1 MKIAILS
8 PWTVKPTSIGGTERF
23 VIDLAESFINANNEV
38 DVYMLSGDSYIK
50 NKVNYISMNLFK
62 DINEVDEYF
71 LKSQFNQFNDEQ
83 SFENLAKK
91 IEDKISFDTYDLIQ
105 LNSQLFLKVAEE
117 KTRIFTIHTNPF
129 EYKLDWGEISF
140 EIMLKLMYKE
150 STMEKTY
157 FVTPSKYY
165 ANLYKDLS
173 NTNIYF
179 IPHAI
184 DVSRITSDNDRNQI
198 LDKMNIEQ
206 NKKIILLPSRL
217 EPIQKQPMLFMK
229 AFALLDD
236 NIKSNYKVICT
247 GKDKQYEQYMD
258 DILNLKSHSE
268 EINYKDNMLI
278 TNSDSY
284 YLNTNYK
291 YEIDNNMEDDKIKIS
306 GIYDDKYLK
315 MDKDSRIEY
324 KMNVLTIYGHQESSV
339 NLLSQVIKDL
349 KNNIIRNYDF
359 GYFDLKITANENTIN
374 KLMDNL
380 RKLYNFDY
388 KKENNI
394 YEVYNL
400 EYKISDDTGS
410 MCKYNASNDKLDC
423 GSYTNRCYTKK
434 TNYGDKEY
442 INISCDDNYTTE

>member
-50 NKVNYISMNLFK
+50 NKVHYISMNLFK
-62 DINEVDEYF
+62 DTKEIDEYF
-71 LKSQFNQFNDEQ
+71 LKSRFNQFNNEQ

-91 IEDKISFDTYDLIQ
+91 IEDKISFDKYDLIQ

-140 EIMLKLMYKE
+140 ETMLKLMYKE
-150 STMEKTY
+150 SMMENTY

-165 ANLYKDLS
+165 ANLYDDLS

-184 DVSRITSDNDRNQI
+184 DVSRIISNNTRNKI
-198 LDKMNIEQ
+198 LNKMNIAQ

-247 GKDKQYEQYMD
+247 GKDKQYEQFMG
-258 DILNLKSHSE
+258 DILTYCKKNSIDVLIDRFDKMGDGYKVADIVMLPSKSESFGYSALE
-268 EINYKDNMLI
+268 ALSLGIVTILNNIPTYKEIVDGAKN
-278 TNSDSY
+278 Y
-284 YLNTNYK
+284 YLF
-291 YEIDNNMEDDKIKIS
+291 NNSVES
-306 GIYDDKYLK
+306 LAEVLK
-315 MDKDSRIEY
+315 D
-324 KMNVLTIYGHQESSV
+324 VLTKRICKV
-339 NLLSQVIKDL
+339 NQTEEW
-349 KNNIIRNYDF
+349 KNKYSTRLF
-359 GYFDLKITANENTIN
+359 CTRYF
-374 KLMDNL
+374 NL
-380 RKLYNFDY
+380 
-388 KKENNI
+388 
-394 YEVYNL
+394 
-400 EYKISDDTGS
+400 
-410 MCKYNASNDKLDC
+410 
-423 GSYTNRCYTKK
+423 
-434 TNYGDKEY
+434 
-442 INISCDDNYTTE
+442 INIKK

>member
-91 IEDKISFDTYDLIQ
+91 IEDKISFDKYDLIQ

-150 STMEKTY
+150 SMMEKTY

-247 GKDKQYEQYMD
+247 GKDKQYEQFMD
-258 DILNLKSHSE
+258 DILNFC
-268 EINYKDNMLI
+268 
-278 TNSDSY
+278 
-284 YLNTNYK
+284 
-291 YEIDNNMEDDKIKIS
+291 
-306 GIYDDKYLK
+306 
-315 MDKDSRIEY
+315 
-324 KMNVLTIYGHQESSV
+324 Q
-339 NLLSQVIKDL
+339 
-349 KNNIIRNYDF
+349 KNNIDILIDRFDKMSDGYKVADIVMLPSKSESF
-359 GYFDLKITANENTIN
+359 GYSALEALSLGIVTI
-374 KLMDNL
+374 L
-380 RKLYNFDY
+380 
-388 KKENNI
+388 NNI
-394 YEVYNL
+394 PTYKEIVEGAKNYYLFDNSVESLNEVLKEVLIKKIDRVNQTEDWKNRYSTKLFCTRYSNL
-400 EYKISDDTGS
+400 
-410 MCKYNASNDKLDC
+410 
-423 GSYTNRCYTKK
+423 
-434 TNYGDKEY
+434 
-442 INISCDDNYTTE
+442 INIKK

>member
-23 VIDLAESFINANNEV
+23 VIDLAESFINANNEA

-71 LKSQFNQFNDEQ
+71 LKSQFNQFNNEQ

-91 IEDKISFDTYDLIQ
+91 IENKISFDKYDLIQ

-140 EIMLKLMYKE
+140 EIMLRLMYKE
-150 STMEKTY
+150 SMMEKTY

-247 GKDKQYEQYMD
+247 GKDKQYEQFMD
-258 DILNLKSHSE
+258 DILNFC
-268 EINYKDNMLI
+268 
-278 TNSDSY
+278 
-284 YLNTNYK
+284 
-291 YEIDNNMEDDKIKIS
+291 
-306 GIYDDKYLK
+306 
-315 MDKDSRIEY
+315 
-324 KMNVLTIYGHQESSV
+324 Q
-339 NLLSQVIKDL
+339 
-349 KNNIIRNYDF
+349 KNNIDILIDRFDKMSDGYKVADIVMLPSKSESF
-359 GYFDLKITANENTIN
+359 GYSALEALSLGIVTI
-374 KLMDNL
+374 L
-380 RKLYNFDY
+380 
-388 KKENNI
+388 NNI
-394 YEVYNL
+394 PTYKEIVDGAKNYYLFDNSVESLNEVLKEVLIKKIDRVNQTEDWKNRYSTKLFCIRYSNL
-400 EYKISDDTGS
+400 
-410 MCKYNASNDKLDC
+410 
-423 GSYTNRCYTKK
+423 
-434 TNYGDKEY
+434 
-442 INISCDDNYTTE
+442 INIKK

>member
-83 SFENLAKK
+83 SFENLAKN
-91 IEDKISFDTYDLIQ
+91 IENKISFDKYDLIQ

-140 EIMLKLMYKE
+140 EIMLKLIYKE
-150 STMEKTY
+150 SMMEKTY

-173 NTNIYF
+173 STNIYF

-229 AFALLDD
+229 AFALLDN

-247 GKDKQYEQYMD
+247 GKDKQYEQFMD
-258 DILNLKSHSE
+258 DILNFC
-268 EINYKDNMLI
+268 
-278 TNSDSY
+278 
-284 YLNTNYK
+284 
-291 YEIDNNMEDDKIKIS
+291 
-306 GIYDDKYLK
+306 
-315 MDKDSRIEY
+315 
-324 KMNVLTIYGHQESSV
+324 Q
-339 NLLSQVIKDL
+339 
-349 KNNIIRNYDF
+349 KNNIDILIDRFDKMSDGYKVADIVMLPSKSESF
-359 GYFDLKITANENTIN
+359 GYSALEALSLGIVTILNNIPTYKEIVDGAKNYYLFDNSVESLNEVLKEVLIN
-374 KLMDNL
+374 KIDRVNQTEDWKNRYSTKLFCTRYSNL
-380 RKLYNFDY
+380 
-388 KKENNI
+388 
-394 YEVYNL
+394 
-400 EYKISDDTGS
+400 
-410 MCKYNASNDKLDC
+410 
-423 GSYTNRCYTKK
+423 
-434 TNYGDKEY
+434 
-442 INISCDDNYTTE
+442 INIKK

>member
-229 AFALLDD
+229 TFALLDD

-258 DILNLKSHSE
+258 DILNFC
-268 EINYKDNMLI
+268 
-278 TNSDSY
+278 
-284 YLNTNYK
+284 
-291 YEIDNNMEDDKIKIS
+291 
-306 GIYDDKYLK
+306 
-315 MDKDSRIEY
+315 
-324 KMNVLTIYGHQESSV
+324 Q
-339 NLLSQVIKDL
+339 
-349 KNNIIRNYDF
+349 KNNIDILIDRFDKMSDGYKVADIVMLPSKSESF
-359 GYFDLKITANENTIN
+359 GYSALEALSLGIVTI
-374 KLMDNL
+374 L
-380 RKLYNFDY
+380 
-388 KKENNI
+388 NNI
-394 YEVYNL
+394 PTYKEIVDGAKNYYLFDNSVESLNEVLKEVLIKKIDRVNQTEDWKNRYSTKLFCIRYSNL
-400 EYKISDDTGS
+400 
-410 MCKYNASNDKLDC
+410 
-423 GSYTNRCYTKK
+423 
-434 TNYGDKEY
+434 
-442 INISCDDNYTTE
+442 INIKK

>member
-184 DVSRITSDNDRNQI
+184 DVSRITSDNGRNQI

-247 GKDKQYEQYMD
+247 GKDKQYEQFMD
-258 DILNLKSHSE
+258 DILNFC
-268 EINYKDNMLI
+268 
-278 TNSDSY
+278 
-284 YLNTNYK
+284 
-291 YEIDNNMEDDKIKIS
+291 
-306 GIYDDKYLK
+306 
-315 MDKDSRIEY
+315 
-324 KMNVLTIYGHQESSV
+324 Q
-339 NLLSQVIKDL
+339 
-349 KNNIIRNYDF
+349 KNNIDILIDRFDKMSDGYKVADIVMLPSKSESF
-359 GYFDLKITANENTIN
+359 GYSALEALSLGIVTI
-374 KLMDNL
+374 L
-380 RKLYNFDY
+380 
-388 KKENNI
+388 NNI
-394 YEVYNL
+394 PTYKEIVDGAKNYYLFDNSVESLNEVLKEVLIKKIDRVNQTEDWKNRYSTKLFCIRYSNL
-400 EYKISDDTGS
+400 
-410 MCKYNASNDKLDC
+410 
-423 GSYTNRCYTKK
+423 
-434 TNYGDKEY
+434 
-442 INISCDDNYTTE
+442 INIKK

>member
-91 IEDKISFDTYDLIQ
+91 IEDKISFDKYDLIQ

-117 KTRIFTIHTNPF
+117 KARIFTIHTNPF

-247 GKDKQYEQYMD
+247 GKDKQYEQFMD
-258 DILNLKSHSE
+258 DILNFC
-268 EINYKDNMLI
+268 
-278 TNSDSY
+278 
-284 YLNTNYK
+284 
-291 YEIDNNMEDDKIKIS
+291 
-306 GIYDDKYLK
+306 
-315 MDKDSRIEY
+315 
-324 KMNVLTIYGHQESSV
+324 Q
-339 NLLSQVIKDL
+339 
-349 KNNIIRNYDF
+349 KNNIDILIDRFDKMSDGYKVADIVMLPSKSESF
-359 GYFDLKITANENTIN
+359 GYSALEALSLGIVTI
-374 KLMDNL
+374 L
-380 RKLYNFDY
+380 
-388 KKENNI
+388 NNI
-394 YEVYNL
+394 PTYKEIVDGAKNYYLFDNSVESLNEVLKEVLIKKIDRVNQTEDWKNRYSTKLFCIRYSNL
-400 EYKISDDTGS
+400 
-410 MCKYNASNDKLDC
+410 
-423 GSYTNRCYTKK
+423 
-434 TNYGDKEY
+434 
-442 INISCDDNYTTE
+442 INIKK

>member
-23 VIDLAESFINANNEV
+23 VIDLAESFINANYEV

-91 IEDKISFDTYDLIQ
+91 IENKISFDKYDLIQ

-150 STMEKTY
+150 SMMEKTY

-247 GKDKQYEQYMD
+247 GKDKQYEQFMD
-258 DILNLKSHSE
+258 DILNFC
-268 EINYKDNMLI
+268 
-278 TNSDSY
+278 
-284 YLNTNYK
+284 
-291 YEIDNNMEDDKIKIS
+291 
-306 GIYDDKYLK
+306 
-315 MDKDSRIEY
+315 
-324 KMNVLTIYGHQESSV
+324 Q
-339 NLLSQVIKDL
+339 
-349 KNNIIRNYDF
+349 KNNIDILIDRFDKMSDGYKVADIVMLPSKSESF
-359 GYFDLKITANENTIN
+359 GYSALEALSLGIVTILNNIPTYKEIVDGAKNYYLFDNSVESLNEVLKEVLIN
-374 KLMDNL
+374 KIDRVNQTADWKNRYSTKLFCTRYSNL
-380 RKLYNFDY
+380 
-388 KKENNI
+388 
-394 YEVYNL
+394 
-400 EYKISDDTGS
+400 
-410 MCKYNASNDKLDC
+410 
-423 GSYTNRCYTKK
+423 
-434 TNYGDKEY
+434 
-442 INISCDDNYTTE
+442 INIKK

>member
-8 PWTVKPTSIGGTERF
+8 PWTVKPTSVGGTERF

-91 IEDKISFDTYDLIQ
+91 IEDKISFYKYDLIQ

-150 STMEKTY
+150 SMMEKTY

-247 GKDKQYEQYMD
+247 GKDKQYEQFMD
-258 DILNLKSHSE
+258 DILNFC
-268 EINYKDNMLI
+268 
-278 TNSDSY
+278 
-284 YLNTNYK
+284 
-291 YEIDNNMEDDKIKIS
+291 
-306 GIYDDKYLK
+306 
-315 MDKDSRIEY
+315 
-324 KMNVLTIYGHQESSV
+324 Q
-339 NLLSQVIKDL
+339 
-349 KNNIIRNYDF
+349 KNNIDILIDRFDKMSDGYKVADIVMLPSKSESF
-359 GYFDLKITANENTIN
+359 GYSALEALSLGIVTI
-374 KLMDNL
+374 L
-380 RKLYNFDY
+380 
-388 KKENNI
+388 NNI
-394 YEVYNL
+394 PIYKEIVDGAKNYYLFDNSVESLNEVLKEVLIKKIDRVNQTENWKNRYSTKLFCTRYSNL
-400 EYKISDDTGS
+400 
-410 MCKYNASNDKLDC
+410 
-423 GSYTNRCYTKK
+423 
-434 TNYGDKEY
+434 
-442 INISCDDNYTTE
+442 INIKK

>member
-91 IEDKISFDTYDLIQ
+91 IEDKISFDKYDLIQ

-117 KTRIFTIHTNPF
+117 KARIFTIHTNPF

-150 STMEKTY
+150 SMMEKTY

-247 GKDKQYEQYMD
+247 GKDKQYEQFMD
-258 DILNLKSHSE
+258 DILNFC
-268 EINYKDNMLI
+268 
-278 TNSDSY
+278 
-284 YLNTNYK
+284 
-291 YEIDNNMEDDKIKIS
+291 
-306 GIYDDKYLK
+306 
-315 MDKDSRIEY
+315 
-324 KMNVLTIYGHQESSV
+324 Q
-339 NLLSQVIKDL
+339 
-349 KNNIIRNYDF
+349 KNNIDILIDRFDKMSDGYKVADIVMLPSKSESF
-359 GYFDLKITANENTIN
+359 GYSALEALSLGIVTI
-374 KLMDNL
+374 L
-380 RKLYNFDY
+380 
-388 KKENNI
+388 NNI
-394 YEVYNL
+394 PTYKEIVVGAKNYYLFDNSVESLNEVLKEVLIKKIDRVNQTEDWKNRYSTKLFCTRYSNL
-400 EYKISDDTGS
+400 
-410 MCKYNASNDKLDC
+410 
-423 GSYTNRCYTKK
+423 
-434 TNYGDKEY
+434 
-442 INISCDDNYTTE
+442 INIKK